1 MTDDGGLVAVPVS
14 GDGADVITYSAAG
27 GATAA
32 DVFAEPERKIVRLDV
47 GSRPDLLVMQ
57 VSAADP
63 FEAQLAAW
71 NPATGTMLWET
82 AAGVF
87 PSSVV
92 WDVGADSRV
101 LATDG
106 TTVRLLDVDGAVVN
120 EWQFDEPRAA
130 TGIVATAS
138 GYAIVVNDGTV
149 LLPGT
154 DGNAG
159 GVSVSI
165 GRPIVDLRPL
175 SGADGVTTVDAS
187 GAVSS
192 WAADGSPI
200 SQIVVYQASAV
211 NDVALSIG
219 DTSIGAATTSGTV
232 VVTDLSGATQELRL
246 EHPEGSVDSLAF
258 SPAGDQIVTGVGQRL
273 SDVAFDDTVSRW
285 DLAGVRM
292 ATFGGEG
299 EDVNGCANFRNTV
312 RFSPNGDLIASTS
325 HDFTVDVRRAESGEL
340 VVTLPPHVSSVL
352 DVAFSPSGERL
363 VASSDDG
370 VVRVWST
377 DDFTMQSEF
386 IGPPGGY
393 WSIAVM
399 PDGNSLIV
407 SDLTG
412 AIRRID
418 ATTGAELVVFAG
430 TTSRSGRL
438 AVSPDGEIVA
448 AASDGNT
455 VALWSTETGEQLAV
469 AEGHT
474 SPVSSV
480 AFSSDGTM
488 LVTGSGDTT
497 VRTWRVVRA

>member
-1 MTDDGGLVAVPVS
+1 MLLLAVTACSSDEAEPLSAETEGGLAENAAPIALEPSAVIGNGRAVTAASATGSPTLIATTIGVTLSAGEGSETPIPSGAGVPASRVAMASDGRHVLVEGQQASELWSIDGAPTLVSTFPAPASGAFSADGALVVTSTPLAVDITSTDGATQTAIDAPAGTQLGTAAMTDDGGLVAVPVS

-149 LLPGT
+149 LLTGT

-211 NDVALSIG
+211 NDVALSK
-219 DTSIGAATTSGTV
+219 
-232 VVTDLSGATQELRL
+232 
-246 EHPEGSVDSLAF
+246 
-258 SPAGDQIVTGVGQRL
+258 
-273 SDVAFDDTVSRW
+273 
-285 DLAGVRM
+285 
-292 ATFGGEG
+292 
-299 EDVNGCANFRNTV
+299 
-312 RFSPNGDLIASTS
+312 
-325 HDFTVDVRRAESGEL
+325 
-340 VVTLPPHVSSVL
+340 
-352 DVAFSPSGERL
+352 
-363 VASSDDG
+363 
-370 VVRVWST
+370 
-377 DDFTMQSEF
+377 
-386 IGPPGGY
+386 
-393 WSIAVM
+393 
-399 PDGNSLIV
+399 
-407 SDLTG
+407 
-412 AIRRID
+412 
-418 ATTGAELVVFAG
+418 
-430 TTSRSGRL
+430 
-438 AVSPDGEIVA
+438 
-448 AASDGNT
+448 
-455 VALWSTETGEQLAV
+455 
-469 AEGHT
+469 
-474 SPVSSV
+474 
-480 AFSSDGTM
+480 
-488 LVTGSGDTT
+488 
-497 VRTWRVVRA
+497 